1 VPVVGL
7 ESSYL
12 LVIRVLS
19 PLEVCS
25 GRRRWY
31 LDSGYYIYVGS
42 ARVSKPYVRVLRH
55 FLKEKRRWWHVD
67 YLTSEERVEIVLGI
81 ILYGVSEDSLYRH
94 LVKAGSFEPVA
105 LGFGVSDFRDH
116 LTHLFRLSQGLPDAL
131 YGELGRLIS
140 GLSPQVVELV
150 L

>member
-1 VPVVGL
+1 MGL

-12 LVIRVLS
+12 LVIHVLS
-19 PLEVCS
+19 PVEVGS

-67 YLTSEERVEIVLGI
+67 YLTSGESAEVVIGL
-81 ILYGVSEDSLYRH
+81 ILYGVSEDSLYRC
-94 LVKAGSFEPVA
+94 LTRVGSFEPVA
-105 LGFGVSDFRDH
+105 PGFGTSDFRNH
-116 LTHLFRLSQGLPDAL
+116 LTHLFRFSQSPPDSL
-131 YGELGRLIS
+131 YRELGGVVS
-140 GLSPQVVELV
+140 ELSPQVVELV